1 MTATVPSTEPTAL
14 EEHLETALEHAESDT
29 ARYHLRESLQMV
41 YGQSEE

>member
-1 MTATVPSTEPTAL
+1 MTSTEPMAL

-41 YGQSEE
+41 YGRTDD